1 MRVTQLPM
9 GQLREWAYMAIN
21 HYGDQHLAQV
31 AVRRWIELLWRLRN

>member
-1 MRVTQLPM
+1 MRVTQLLI

-31 AVRRWIELLWRLRN
+31 TVRCWIELPWRLRN